1 MFQVSSFRLAE
12 VLEAN
17 GIEISENLKNFSLK
31 KYFFQYFVNLM
42 ENIQRKI
49 IHIDMDAFYASVEQL
64 DNPDLI
70 GKPIAVGGNEI
81 RGVVSAASYEARK
94 FGVRSA
100 MSGTQAAKL
109 CADLIFVKP
118 NFERYKEVSKQ
129 IRKIFYE
136 YTDLV
141 EPLSLDEAYLDV
153 TENKKG
159 NPSATLI
166 AKEIRQKIFEV
177 TGLTASA
184 GISVNKFVAKIAS
197 DFNKPNGQKTVNPE
211 EVEAFIEVL
220 DVKKFYGI
228 GKVTAEKMY
237 QLGIYSGIDLKTK
250 SIDYLEKHFGNS
262 GKSYYNLSR
271 GISFSQ
277 VKPNREM
284 ISVGAERTFNKNL
297 SSEIYMEERLK
308 NIAEEIERR
317 IKKYKI
323 AGKTITLKI
332 KYSDFSQQTR
342 SKTVQYFI
350 SDKNLIF
357 ETAKELLYQ
366 EKLKN
371 SVRLLGISLN
381 NLNTHQKKFVVY
393 QLKFEF

>member
-1 MFQVSSFRLAE
+1 ME
-12 VLEAN
+12 VT
-17 GIEISENLKNFSLK
+17 
-31 KYFFQYFVNLM
+31 
-42 ENIQRKI
+42 QRKI

-64 DNPDLI
+64 DNPDLK
-70 GKPIAVGGNEI
+70 GKPIAVGGSEI

-100 MSGTQAAKL
+100 MSGAQATRL

-129 IRKIFYE
+129 IRNIFYE

-197 DFNKPNGQKTVNPE
+197 DFNKPNGQKTVNPD
-211 EVEAFIEVL
+211 EVAAFIEVL

-237 QLGIYSGIDLKTK
+237 QLGIYTGIDLKTK
-250 SIDYLEKHFGNS
+250 SLEYLEKHFGNS

-284 ISVGAERTFNKNL
+284 KSVGAERTFNKNL

-317 IKKYKI
+317 IKKYNI